1 MYRMCINII
10 LCFGRQPMEQR
21 PMYPK
26 HLVYPSEG
34 VEVQLEMIRA
44 QRPIYRERMTLNDS
58 EDNGVYDMD
67 MTEAIQGNI
76 TLNIPVMSSVERGR
90 TVNVLIDKRKYQ
102 PRKTIPSKSM
112 QRLLRIVIMCYT

>member
-1 MYRMCINII
+1 
-10 LCFGRQPMEQR
+10 
-21 PMYPK
+21 MYPK